1 MFFLLDFIL
10 TINLYICYRRFKY
23 IISPPFLMGA
33 GLLLT
38 TIVAAFHYSAWELD
52 TFSAETLIVVGGG
65 TLWFTFLC
73 VLLSNKKSIRL
84 SSARRKEID
93 FSNVDL
99 KKVKAFLVFLI
110 LLGILTL
117 FIRIKVYASFF
128 GGNLSV
134 ASLIWAAREDATEG
148 AQAFVLPLFVK
159 LPSIINSL
167 ASYFTIWLLAL
178 QMHYKTRDKQLVRLL
193 VIQIVLV
200 CLDGMLGG
208 AKGGIIDP
216 VIRYFILHI
225 LFVYYERRSIKL
237 PKKFYYRFA
246 VLLCIGI
253 FSFQALNVVM
263 GRQVEDAKSVDLFSI
278 YCGSE
283 IKNLDTYIQNP
294 TQYGKSK
301 YWGGTT
307 FNNFYAYLGKK
318 DNDYGAKWEYVGG
331 ELLGNVYTQFYPFH
345 RDWGVP
351 GVFIILIFV
360 ALVSMLFYKKALEE
374 LCKSPTKPSVFFLLY
389 SVMAGHIAM
398 SFFSSRFTEVV
409 FQPGFLK
416 VIIYVWIMKQLYITF
431 FIKKKHEQKA
441 IDGSYTY
448 V

>member
-1 MFFLLDFIL
+1 MIFIL
-10 TINLYICYRRFKY
+10 LLLLLINLFICYKVFKY
-23 IISPPFLMGA
+23 FISPPFLMGA
-33 GLLLT
+33 GLLLA
-38 TIVAAFHYSAWELD
+38 TIVAAFHYNAWELD
-52 TFSAETLIVVGGG
+52 TFSVETVIVVGGG
-65 TLWFTFLC
+65 TLWYTFLC
-73 VLLSNKKSIRL
+73 ILFSNKNSIRL
-84 SSARRKEID
+84 SNAKRKEID
-93 FSNVDL
+93 FSNVDV
-99 KKVKAFLVFLI
+99 KKVKTFLVFLI
-110 LLGILTL
+110 LLGVLTL
-117 FIRIKVYASFF
+117 LTRIKVYASFF
-128 GGNLSV
+128 GGNLNV

-148 AQAFVLPLFVK
+148 DQAFVLPLYVK

-178 QMHYKTRDKQLVRLL
+178 QMHSKTRDKQLFRLL
-193 VIQIVLV
+193 VIQVVLV

-216 VIRYFILHI
+216 VIRFLIIHI
-225 LFVYYERRSIKL
+225 LFFYYEKHTIKL

-246 VLLCIGI
+246 ILFCIGI
-253 FSFQALNVVM
+253 FSFQALNIVM
-263 GRQVEDAKSVDLFSI
+263 GRPVEDAKSVDLFSI

-294 TQYGKSK
+294 SQYGKSK

-307 FNNFYAYLGKK
+307 FNNYYAYWGKS

-331 ELLGNVYTQFYPFH
+331 EMVGNLYTQYYPFH
-345 RDWGVP
+345 RDWGGA
-351 GVFIILIFV
+351 GVFLILIFV

-374 LCKSPTKPSVFFLLY
+374 LCKNPTKPSVYFLLY

-409 FQPGFLK
+409 FQPGFVK
-416 VIIYVWIMKQLYITF
+416 VIIYVWIMKQLYVSF
-431 FIKKKHEQKA
+431 FIKKKYEHKV

>member
-1 MFFLLDFIL
+1 MIIVLLL
-10 TINLYICYRRFKY
+10 LLLINLFISYKVFRYF
-23 IISPPFLMGA
+23 ISPPFLMGA
-33 GLLLT
+33 GLLLA

-52 TFSAETLIVVGGG
+52 TFSVETVIVAGGG

-73 VLLSNKKSIRL
+73 ILFSNKNSIRL
-84 SSARRKEID
+84 PNAKRKEID
-93 FSNVDL
+93 FSNVDV
-99 KKVKAFLVFLI
+99 KKVKSFLVFLI
-110 LLGILTL
+110 LLGFLTL
-117 FIRIKVYASFF
+117 LIRIKVYAAFF
-128 GGNLSV
+128 GGNLNV

-148 AQAFVLPLFVK
+148 DQAFVLPLFVK

-178 QMHYKTRDKQLVRLL
+178 QMHTKARDKQLVRLL
-193 VIQIVLV
+193 VIQVVLV

-246 VLLCIGI
+246 ILLCIGI
-253 FSFQALNVVM
+253 FSFQALNIIM
-263 GRQVEDAKSVDLFSI
+263 GRQIEEVKSVDLFSI
-278 YCGSE
+278 YCGAE

-294 TQYGKSK
+294 AQYGTSK

-331 ELLGNVYTQFYPFH
+331 ENIGNVYTQFYPFH

-351 GVFIILIFV
+351 GVFLILIFV
-360 ALVSMLFYKKALEE
+360 AMVSMLFYKKALEK
-374 LCKSPTKPSVFFLLY
+374 LCKNPTRPSVFLLLY
-389 SVMAGHIAM
+389 SVMAGHVAM

-409 FQPGFLK
+409 FQPGFVK
-416 VIIYVWIMKQLYITF
+416 VIIYVWIMKQLFITF
-431 FIKKKHEQKA
+431 FIKKKYEHKA